1 MQIQSI
7 NQITQKDKTYSS
19 KPNNKVEYKLN
30 QSSQIKDEFAST
42 NKSQKEIS
50 FGYSIE
56 YYAKRFLHSSNFDE
70 ALRSELWDNEV
81 NFSQAIGDFFTN
93 KATNRVN
100 NMFYQVKSRIK
111 ELLKD
116 IADEAE
122 RLTRQRTRL
131 MTYDYDAEIR
141 SINTQKEEMTKT
153 LKVEGLAKK
162 REQIKLEKNNLDI
175 EEKDL
180 NLEKELVLEQ
190 KLSDYT
196 DDIKTK
202 FINKVQL
209 EKEEGK
215 NKNNSPSKL
224 TFPNGIMLS
233 GLDNDI
239 NNELIQWTVKKT
251 GCELKKVDFANLT
264 ESGALNELNTI
275 AKNAKETDKRTIIH
289 IKNIEKFATPTQNN
303 AEIIPKLKNFL
314 QKCAGEYKCTV
325 ITDVKDPSKLAS
337 AITADQRFEVI
348 VKADS

>member
-7 NQITQKDKTYSS
+7 NQTKQSNKTYSS

-30 QSSQIKDEFAST
+30 QSSHVKDEFSST
-42 NKSQKEIS
+42 NKASKKVS
-50 FGYSIE
+50 FGASLE
-56 YYAKRFLHSSNFDE
+56 ELARRFLHSTNFDS
-70 ALRSELWDNEV
+70 ALRD
-81 NFSQAIGDFFTN
+81 A
-93 KATNRVN
+93 
-100 NMFYQVKSRIK
+100 VKSRYSGAERAALWVIG
-111 ELLKD
+111 ELENTISSEVSSVKSLIREMKQEL
-116 IADEAE
+116 AEEAE
-122 RLTRQRTRL
+122 RLKRQRTRL
-131 MTYDYDAEIR
+131 ITYDYDAEIR

-275 AKNAKETDKRTIIH
+275 AKNAKETNKRTIIH
-289 IKNIEKFATPTQNN
+289 IKNIEKFTTPTQNN